1 MANIIEKEIAKRQD
15 VIDSKVE
22 MEAKIEDL
30 KAEINMLV
38 VKVEEIDVEVL
49 EAEINELKTYLE
61 EDVVASS
68 VNAEG

>member
-15 VIDSKVE
+15 IIDSKVE

-61 EDVVASS
+61 EDVVTSS

>member
-15 VIDSKVE
+15 IIDSKVE
-22 MEAKIEDL
+22 MEAKIENL

-61 EDVVASS
+61 EDVVTSS

>member
-1 MANIIEKEIAKRQD
+1 MANIIEKVIAKRQD
-15 VIDSKVE
+15 IIDSKVE

-61 EDVVASS
+61 EYVVTSS